1 MSYVYNIVK
10 MKIFEHLPEEKIIKY
25 LERCVPE
32 DEIYN
37 CEDEEGNG
45 WLHFFSD
52 KEYSN
57 LQDYIL
63 KEWPAVVH
71 MENVHMETPIYYAIR
86 NNNLELVKKIV
97 AVHESVITQ
106 LDINGRSPLVMSFAS
121 RLCSVQI
128 CEFLW
133 NLAPLQGDFLWIYKN
148 AIETSFEKSKFLLDN
163 TPGVW
168 DMTFDKRENILHK
181 TIYVRSIHTKRLI
194 KYIYEKTGI
203 VLFSATDSLGMNAMH
218 HSYTDLVKLIYEL
231 YPNAVYKQ
239 DMWGN
244 IPLCYSQNNG
254 DGINPDA
261 VEIMRKHPELL
272 EIQNNNGQ
280 SPFMKNRLCPSEM
293 FRINP
298 KSFTINDKY
307 GNNAL
312 HHICSQ
318 KNAGWWKLVDEVL
331 KVYPEL
337 LFQKNREKKTPLD
350 IGISNTGY
358 SSQQRSKERFIT
370 VCLKYI
376 ELPNKYWIF
385 DKISFDL
392 IYSMGNILARSR
404 SEAAKA
410 MRFLP
415 QKDKEIIQNII
426 IGTNSIEKEIV
437 YNIITK
443 INNI

>member
-1 MSYVYNIVK
+1 MVYVYNIVK
-10 MKIFEHLPEEKIIKY
+10 MKIFEHASEDKIIEY
-25 LERCVPE
+25 LKSCVPE

-45 WLHFFSD
+45 WLHFYSG

-63 KEWPAVVH
+63 EEWPVIVH
-71 MENVHMETPIYYAIR
+71 MENIHNETAIYYAIR

-97 AVHESVITQ
+97 AVHESTLTQ
-106 LDINGRSPLVMSFAS
+106 LDINGRSALFVSFVS
-121 RLCSVQI
+121 RWCSVKI

-133 NLAPLQGDFLWIYKN
+133 NLAPLDGDFLWHYKN

-163 TPGVW
+163 TPGVF
-168 DMTFDKRENILHK
+168 DMTFDKGENILHK

-194 KYIYEKTGI
+194 KYIYEKSGTM
-203 VLFSATDSLGMNAMH
+203 LFSATDSLGMNAMH

-244 IPLCYSQNNG
+244 TPMCYSQNNG
-254 DGINPDA
+254 DGVNPDA
-261 VEIMRKHPELL
+261 IEIMRKHPEIL
-272 EIQNNNGQ
+272 EIQNKNFQ
-280 SPFMKNRLCPSEM
+280 TMFMKNRLCPPEL

-298 KSFTINDKY
+298 KSFTIVDKY

-318 KNAGWWKLVDEVL
+318 KNAVYWKLVDEIL

-337 LFQKNREKKTPLD
+337 LFQRNNEKKTPLD
-350 IGISNTGY
+350 IGISKSGY
-358 SSQQRSKERFIT
+358 SSQQRSRERFIAK
-370 VCLKYI
+370 CLKYT
-376 ELPNKYWIF
+376 ELPDKYWIF

-392 IYSMGNILARSR
+392 ISSMGFILARSR

-410 MRFLP
+410 MIFLP
-415 QKDKEIIQNII
+415 QKDKEIIRNLIVGMNRLEPEVTSNII
-426 IGTNSIEKEIV
+426 KKM
-437 YNIITK
+437 YN
-443 INNI
+443 

>member
-1 MSYVYNIVK
+1 
-10 MKIFEHLPEEKIIKY
+10 
-25 LERCVPE
+25 
-32 DEIYN
+32 
-37 CEDEEGNG
+37 
-45 WLHFFSD
+45 
-52 KEYSN
+52 
-57 LQDYIL
+57 
-63 KEWPAVVH
+63 
-71 MENVHMETPIYYAIR
+71 METPIFYAIR

-97 AVHESVITQ
+97 AVHDSVLTQ
-106 LDINGRSPLVMSFAS
+106 FDINGRSPLFMSFAS
-121 RLCSVQI
+121 RWCSVQM

-148 AIETSFEKSKFLLDN
+148 AIETNFMKSKFLLDN

-168 DMTFDKRENILHK
+168 DMTFDKGENILHK

-194 KYIYEKTGI
+194 KYIYEKTGT

-218 HSYTDLVKLIYEL
+218 HSYTDLVKLIYDL
-231 YPNAVYKQ
+231 YPDAVYQ
-239 DMWGN
+239 RDMWGN
-244 IPLCYSQNNG
+244 TPLCYSQNNG
-254 DGINPDA
+254 DGVNPDA
-261 VEIMRKHPELL
+261 LEIMKKHPEIL
-272 EIQNNNGQ
+272 EIQNNNLQ
-280 SPFMKNRLCPSEM
+280 NIFMKNRLCPPEL

-298 KSFTINDKY
+298 KSFTINDNY

-376 ELPNKYWIF
+376 ELPDKYWIF

-392 IYSMGNILARSR
+392 ISSMGNILARSR

-426 IGTNSIEKEIV
+426 IGTNSIEEEIV

>member
-1 MSYVYNIVK
+1 MVYVYNIVK
-10 MKIFEHLPEEKIIKY
+10 MKIFEHAPEDKIIEY
-25 LERCVPE
+25 LKSCVPE

-45 WLHFFSD
+45 WLHFYSG

-63 KEWPAVVH
+63 EAFPAIVH
-71 MENVHMETPIYYAIR
+71 AENIHNETAIYYAIH

-97 AVHESVITQ
+97 AVDESVLTQ
-106 LDINGRSPLVMSFAS
+106 LDINERSPLFVSFVS
-121 RLCSVQI
+121 RWCSVKI

-133 NLAPLQGDFLWIYKN
+133 NLAPLDGDFLWHYKN
-148 AIETSFEKSKFLLDN
+148 AIETNFEKSKFIIDN
-163 TPGVW
+163 TPGVFN
-168 DMTFDKRENILHK
+168 MTFDKGENILHK

-194 KYIYEKTGI
+194 KYIYEKSGTM
-203 VLFSATDSLGMNAMH
+203 LFSATDSLGMNAMH

-244 IPLCYSQNNG
+244 TPMCYSQNNG
-254 DGINPDA
+254 DGVNPDA
-261 VEIMRKHPELL
+261 IEIMRKHPEIL

-280 SPFMKNRLCPSEM
+280 TIFMKNRLCPPEL

-298 KSFTINDKY
+298 KNFAIRDKY

-318 KNAGWWKLVDEVL
+318 KRVDWWKMIDEVL
-331 KVYPEL
+331 QVYPDL
-337 LFQKNREKKTPLD
+337 LFQKNTDKKTTLD
-350 IGISNTGY
+350 IGISNSGY
-358 SSQQRSKERFIT
+358 SSQQRSKERFIA
-370 VCLKYI
+370 VCLKYS
-376 ELPNKYWIF
+376 ELSDKYWIF

-392 IYSMGNILARSR
+392 IHSMGHIIDRSR
-404 SEAAKA
+404 NEAAKA
-410 MRFLP
+410 MIFLP
-415 QKDKEIIQNII
+415 QKDKEIIQNLVIGMNHII
-426 IGTNSIEKEIV
+426 EPEVMT
-437 YNIITK
+437 NIIK
-443 INNI
+443 KMYS

>member
-1 MSYVYNIVK
+1 MVYVYNIVK
-10 MKIFEHLPEEKIIKY
+10 MKIFEHASEDKIIEYPKS
-25 LERCVPE
+25 CVPE

-45 WLHFFSD
+45 WLHFYSG

-63 KEWPAVVH
+63 EEWPVIVH
-71 MENVHMETPIYYAIR
+71 MENIHNETAIYYAIR

-97 AVHESVITQ
+97 AVHESTLTQ
-106 LDINGRSPLVMSFAS
+106 LDINGRSALFVSFVS
-121 RLCSVQI
+121 RWCSVKI

-133 NLAPLQGDFLWIYKN
+133 NLAPLDGDFLWHYKN

-163 TPGVW
+163 TPGVF
-168 DMTFDKRENILHK
+168 DMTFDKGENILHK

-194 KYIYEKTGI
+194 KYIYEKSGTM
-203 VLFSATDSLGMNAMH
+203 LFSATDSLGMNAMH

-244 IPLCYSQNNG
+244 TPMCYSQNNG
-254 DGINPDA
+254 DGVNPDA
-261 VEIMRKHPELL
+261 IEIMRKHPEIL
-272 EIQNNNGQ
+272 EIQNKNFQ
-280 SPFMKNRLCPSEM
+280 TMFMKNRLCPPEL

-298 KSFTINDKY
+298 KSFTIVDKY

-318 KNAGWWKLVDEVL
+318 KNAVYWKLVDEIL

-337 LFQKNREKKTPLD
+337 LFQRNNEKKTPLD
-350 IGISNTGY
+350 IGISKSGY
-358 SSQQRSKERFIT
+358 SSQQRSRERFIAK
-370 VCLKYI
+370 CLKYT
-376 ELPNKYWIF
+376 ELPDKYWIF

-392 IYSMGNILARSR
+392 IHSMGHILDRSR

-410 MRFLP
+410 MIFLP
-415 QKDKEIIQNII
+415 TTDKEIIQNLVIGMNHII
-426 IGTNSIEKEIV
+426 EPEVMTNVIKRM
-437 YNIITK
+437 YN
-443 INNI
+443 